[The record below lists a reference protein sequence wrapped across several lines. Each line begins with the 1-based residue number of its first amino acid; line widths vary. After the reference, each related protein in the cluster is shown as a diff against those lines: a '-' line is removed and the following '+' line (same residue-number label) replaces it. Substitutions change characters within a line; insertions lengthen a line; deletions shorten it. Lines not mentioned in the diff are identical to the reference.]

1 MPEDPGPDGSGH
13 TEGEGPEGPGHAEGG
28 SPEDPDAPLR
38 GWIDP
43 EDRVWRH
50 PSEQAGGSPE
60 EPLLLEPPPRHP
72 WRGVVMV
79 AVGAVAVMAVVAWV
93 VLLLS
98 PASDRPMP
106 SATGDTQEGSLTTL
120 SGPDNAVP
128 LAADAA
134 GRALVELRAGTD
146 HGEVTVFGIAV
157 AEGGVVVTT
166 AVPLQG
172 AVWVDMVG
180 SGGRL
185 QPASVAAMDD
195 GSDVALVDV
204 PIDLPVAPF
213 SDDGGLSPGTPSL
226 TLGLVPD
233 GSSKLALHSSA
244 ATVASVAG
252 AIQSGPARGL
262 AGITSPAGASGT
274 PGEPLLDS
282 AGAVV
287 GILSDPAT
295 ATFLPSDLVLAVADD
310 LRSKGHVARGFLGV
324 EGTNAPQGAGAVV
337 ESVGADGPAAGRLN
351 RGEVIVAVD
360 DQPVR
365 TMAELVTR
373 LYALNPGAAVQLDVQ
388 NGSQKSSVGVTLGT
402 TS

>member
-1 MPEDPGPDGSGH
+1 MSDVPEEPGPD
-13 TEGEGPEGPGHAEGG
+13 GPGHAEGEG
-28 SPEDPDAPLR
+28 PEDPDVPLR

-43 EDRVWRH
+43 DDRVWRH
-50 PSEQAGGSPE
+50 PSEQAAGSGEDPV
-60 EPLLLEPPPRHP
+60 LLEAPARHP

-79 AVGAVAVMAVVAWV
+79 AVGAIAVMAVVAWV

-98 PASDRPMP
+98 PASDHPMP

-120 SGPDNAVP
+120 SGPENAVP
-128 LAADAA
+128 AAADAA
-134 GRALVELRAGTD
+134 GRAMVELRAGTD
-146 HGEVTVFGIAV
+146 HGEVTVFGIAF
-157 AEGGVVVTT
+157 AEGGAVVTT
-166 AVPLQG
+166 AGPLQG

-185 QPASVAAMDD
+185 QRATVAAMDS

-226 TLGLVPD
+226 MLGLVPD

-244 ATVASVAG
+244 ATVTSVAG

-287 GILSDPAT
+287 GLLSDPTT

-310 LRSKGHVARGFLGV
+310 LRSRGHVARGFLGI
-324 EGTNAPQGAGAVV
+324 EGTNAPEGPGAVI
-337 ESVGADGPAAGRLN
+337 ESVGANGPAAGRLN

-360 DQPVR
+360 NQPVR
-365 TMAELVTR
+365 TMAELLTR
-373 LYALNPGAAVQLDVQ
+373 LYALDPGTGVQLDVE
-388 NGSQKSSVGVTLGT
+388 NASQKSSVGVTLGP